1 MHILVVV
8 NTAASA
14 VTPRRRDA
22 VLRLLAL
29 GHDLDVVGTERRG
42 HATELA
48 RSGLAAGVDAVAVL
62 GGDGTVNEVAAALV
76 GTDAVLAPLPGG
88 STNVFVRSIGLP
100 RDPAL
105 AAERTARALSR
116 RRVDRI
122 RVGTVDADG
131 AGPRPFLCHTGIGW
145 DAALVAEVERLRRQ
159 PPRLRFTAHGG
170 PRPATVP
177 LYVRAGVRTFVSGWD
192 RRRPSLHVGSSDPAV
207 AVDGYF
213 TLVMNSDPYT
223 FVGPWPLRV
232 APTADRHHPLTA
244 VAVTD
249 MSVGS
254 FGAVVARAFLG
265 RRGLRPGPAV
275 AVHADVEE
283 LTVTATGPHPLPFQ
297 ADGDHLGEASRL
309 VLRSRPD
316 ALSVVDPRPPSRQR

>member
-22 VLRLLAL
+22 VLRHLAL

-42 HATELA
+42 HATDLA

-62 GGDGTVNEVAAALV
+62 GGDGTVNEVASALV
-76 GTDAVLAPLPGG
+76 ATDTVLAPLPGG

-145 DAALVAEVERLRRQ
+145 DAALVAEVERLRGRHR
-159 PPRLRFTAHGG
+159 RLRFTATGG

-192 RRRPSLHVGSSDPAV
+192 RRHPSLHVGSSDPAV

-232 APTADRHHPLTA
+232 APTADRHHPLAA
-244 VAVTD
+244 VVATSMTVAA
-249 MSVGS
+249 
-254 FGAVVARAFLG
+254 FGPVVARAFLG
-265 RRGLRPGPAV
+265 RRGLRPGHAV
-275 AVHADVEE
+275 AIHPDVEE

-297 ADGDHLGEASRL
+297 VDGDHLGEASQL
-309 VLRSRPD
+309 VLASQPD
-316 ALSVVDPRPPSRQR
+316 AMSVVDPCLRSGQR

>member
-1 MHILVVV
+1 MRILVVV

-22 VLRLLAL
+22 VLRHRAL

-42 HATELA
+42 HATDLA

-62 GGDGTVNEVAAALV
+62 GGDGTVNEVASALV
-76 GTDAVLAPLPGG
+76 ATDTVLAPLPGG

-145 DAALVAEVERLRRQ
+145 DAALVAEVERLRGRHR
-159 PPRLRFTAHGG
+159 RLRFTATGG

-192 RRRPSLHVGSSDPAV
+192 RRHPSLHVGSSDPAV

-232 APTADRHHPLTA
+232 APTADRHHPLAA
-244 VAVTD
+244 VVATSMTVAA
-249 MSVGS
+249 
-254 FGAVVARAFLG
+254 FGPVVARAFLG
-265 RRGLRPGPAV
+265 RRGLRPGHAV
-275 AVHADVEE
+275 AIHPDVEE

-297 ADGDHLGEASRL
+297 VDGDHLGEASQL
-309 VLRSRPD
+309 VLASQPD
-316 ALSVVDPRPPSRQR
+316 AMSVVDPCLRSGQR

>member
-22 VLRLLAL
+22 VLRHLAL

-42 HATELA
+42 HATDLA
-48 RSGLAAGVDAVAVL
+48 RSALAARVDAVAVL
-62 GGDGTVNEVAAALV
+62 GGDGTVNEVATALF
-76 GTDAVLAPLPGG
+76 GTDTVLAPLPGG

-145 DAALVAEVERLRRQ
+145 DAALVAEVERLRGRHR
-159 PPRLRFTAHGG
+159 RLRFTATGG

-192 RRRPSLHVGSSDPAV
+192 RRHPSLHVGSSDPAV

-232 APTADRHHPLTA
+232 APTADRHHPLAA
-244 VAVTD
+244 VVATSMTVAA
-249 MSVGS
+249 
-254 FGAVVARAFLG
+254 FGPVVARAFLG
-265 RRGLRPGPAV
+265 RRGLRPGHAV
-275 AVHADVEE
+275 AIHPDVEE

-297 ADGDHLGEASRL
+297 VDGDHLGEASQL
-309 VLRSRPD
+309 VLASQPD
-316 ALSVVDPRPPSRQR
+316 AMSVVDPCLRSGQR

>member
-1 MHILVVV
+1 MRILVVV

-22 VLRLLAL
+22 VLRHLAL

-42 HATELA
+42 HATDLA

-62 GGDGTVNEVAAALV
+62 GGDGTVNEVASALV
-76 GTDAVLAPLPGG
+76 ATDTVLAPLPGG

-145 DAALVAEVERLRRQ
+145 DAALVAEVERLRGRHR
-159 PPRLRFTAHGG
+159 RLRFTATGG

-192 RRRPSLHVGSSDPAV
+192 RRHPSLHVGSSDPAV

-232 APTADRHHPLTA
+232 APTADRHHPLAA
-244 VAVTD
+244 VVATSMTVAA
-249 MSVGS
+249 
-254 FGAVVARAFLG
+254 FGPVVARAFLG
-265 RRGLRPGPAV
+265 RRGLRPGHAV
-275 AVHADVEE
+275 AIHPDVEE

-297 ADGDHLGEASRL
+297 VDGDHLGEASQL
-309 VLRSRPD
+309 VLASQPD
-316 ALSVVDPRPPSRQR
+316 AMSVVDPCLRSGQR

>member
-1 MHILVVV
+1 VHILVVV

-22 VLRLLAL
+22 VLRHLAL

-42 HATELA
+42 HATDLA
-48 RSGLAAGVDAVAVL
+48 RSALAARVDAVAVL
-62 GGDGTVNEVAAALV
+62 GGDGTVNEVATALF
-76 GTDAVLAPLPGG
+76 GTDTVLAPLPGG

-105 AAERTARALSR
+105 AAERTARTLSR

-159 PPRLRFTAHGG
+159 PSRLRFTAHGG

-232 APTADRHHPLTA
+232 APTADRHHPLAA
-244 VAVTD
+244 VVATSMTVAA
-249 MSVGS
+249 
-254 FGAVVARAFLG
+254 FGPVVARAFLG
-265 RRGLRPGPAV
+265 RRGLRPGHAV
-275 AVHADVEE
+275 AVHPDVEE
-283 LTVTATGPHPLPFQ
+283 LTVTAIGPHPLPFQ
-297 ADGDHLGEASRL
+297 VDGDHLGEASQL
-309 VLRSRPD
+309 VLASRPD
-316 ALSVVDPRPPSRQR
+316 ALSVVDPRPPSGQR

>member
-1 MHILVVV
+1 MA
-8 NTAASA
+8 TPPSA
-14 VTPRRRDA
+14 
-22 VLRLLAL
+22 
-29 GHDLDVVGTERRG
+29 GF
-42 HATELA
+42 

-145 DAALVAEVERLRRQ
+145 DAALVAEVERLRGRHR
-159 PPRLRFTAHGG
+159 RLRFTAHGG

-177 LYVRAGVRTFVSGWD
+177 LYVQAGVRTFVSGWD

-232 APTADRHHPLTA
+232 APAADRHHPLTA

-254 FGAVVARAFLG
+254 FGPVVARALLG
-265 RRGLRPGPAV
+265 RRGLRPGRAV